1 MPLTH
6 IHLAAGKSL
15 ADRTAILDAIHA
27 ALVDALRIPAGDRNQ
42 ILHEHAPEHFRA
54 HRGADSVFIEITLFA
69 GRSGAAKRALYAAL
83 VEQLGQVGVRAAAIT
98 TVLRDVPREDWGIRG
113 GQSAADVELGFVVE
127 V

>member
-42 ILHEHAPEHFRA
+42 ILHEHAPAHFRA

-69 GRSGAAKRALYAAL
+69 GRSGAAIWTPT
-83 VEQLGQVGVRAAAIT
+83 AAA
-98 TVLRDVPREDWGIRG
+98 VPKP
-113 GQSAADVELGFVVE
+113 SPPPAPKK
-127 V
+127 